1 MYLSRAHCISPKRL
15 TLWMPYLLLN
25 LYTYWKG
32 PRNHQLR
39 QCLPK
44 CCKRTHGSLY
54 VPACDSRCIA
64 SWQFQLQLES
74 LHRDLEVK
82 WTPNSANMD
91 TWHHSR
97 QQFWEFRGSSAPNYS
112 RKKSFTPNSAQPT
125 LHGPCTDQVTKIR
138 GNIVR
143 LMQVQQA
150 RKALK

>member
-15 TLWMPYLLLN
+15 ALWMPYLLLN

-54 VPACDSRCIA
+54 VPACDSRCELQNEQCIA
-64 SWQFQLQLES
+64 SWQFQLQS
-74 LHRDLEVK
+74 VGISIQRPWNAK

-91 TWHHSR
+91 TWHLASNFENSGDLRLPITVEKNHS
-97 QQFWEFRGSSAPNYS
+97 PP
-112 RKKSFTPNSAQPT
+112 TPHNQRCMG
-125 LHGPCTDQVTKIR
+125 L
-138 GNIVR
+138 
-143 LMQVQQA
+143 A
-150 RKALK
+150 RIK